1 MFTTLL
7 LLVVQYLNSNHSI
20 YKAVLKAEQEGNS
33 LTEEGKRAARFLR
46 MDLENG
52 GIHLSPGALPIK
64 KMVSFLQML
73 LLSMPKHTCLT
84 YRKTGSSESAQYG
97 DCSVV

>member
-1 MFTTLL
+1 MLQNYVDIHIQTGNLLRRQARHLPELTTFYM
-7 LLVVQYLNSNHSI
+7 YLNSNHSI

-64 KMVSFLQML
+64 NWSLFFKCSFFQC
-73 LLSMPKHTCLT
+73 PNIP
-84 YRKTGSSESAQYG
+84 
-97 DCSVV
+97 V